1 MRVFL
6 NCVKTGGGKFLPI
19 IKTHGI
25 TKRYKNLVAVDHIDL
40 EIEEGEIF
48 GLLGPNGA
56 GKTTLIS
63 MLATLVPPS
72 EGTATVNGFDIIK
85 KPGDVRKSIGMVF
98 QTPSSD
104 DLLTGRENLYLHS
117 LLYGI
122 PAEVRKRRIDDALNL
137 VDLKDRENDRVK
149 TYSGGMKRRLEIA
162 RGLIHKPKI
171 LYLDE
176 PTLGLDPQTREHIW
190 EYIER
195 LAKDEK
201 VTILMTTHYMD
212 EADSLCDKV
221 AIVDHGKIIA
231 LDPPSALKMR
241 IGKSMI
247 KAKVNSP
254 NLETIRKLPYVS
266 KVEQKDGD
274 VLISLNEAGSHIQEV
289 LCNLGEASYVELR
302 EPTLNDV
309 FIQLTGKEI
318 RAESAEDF
326 AQVYARANNP

>member
-1 MRVFL
+1 
-6 NCVKTGGGKFLPI
+6 LPI
-19 IKTHGI
+19 IETHGI
-25 TKRYKNLVAVDHIDL
+25 TKRYGNLVAVDHIGLKID
-40 EIEEGEIF
+40 EGEIF

-63 MLATLVPPS
+63 MLATLTPPTD
-72 EGTATVNGFDIIK
+72 GTASVNGFDIARQ
-85 KPGDVRKSIGMVF
+85 PGNVRKSIGMVF

-122 PAEVRKRRIDDALNL
+122 PQGLRRQRINEALEL
-137 VDLKDRENDRVK
+137 VDLKAKENDRVR

-162 RGLIHKPKI
+162 RGLIHRPKI

-190 EYIER
+190 AYIER
-195 LAKDEK
+195 LSTEEK
-201 VTILMTTHYMD
+201 VTILMTTHYME
-212 EADSLCDKV
+212 EADSLCDRV
-221 AIVDHGKIIA
+221 AIVDHGKVIA
-231 LDPPSALKMR
+231 LDTPSALKMR

-247 KAKVNSP
+247 KAKVRSP
-254 NLETIRKLPYVS
+254 NLEAIRRLPYVS
-266 KVEQKDGD
+266 KVEEKDSE
-274 VLISLNEAGSHIQEV
+274 VQITLSEAGSHIQEV
-289 LCNLGEASYVELR
+289 LCSLGEASYVELR

-326 AQVYARANNP
+326 AQIYARARDL

>member
-1 MRVFL
+1 L
-6 NCVKTGGGKFLPI
+6 APLPI
-19 IKTHGI
+19 IETHGI
-25 TKRYKNLVAVDHIDL
+25 TKRYGNLVAVDHIGLKID
-40 EIEEGEIF
+40 EGEIF

-63 MLATLVPPS
+63 MLATLTPPTD
-72 EGTATVNGFDIIK
+72 GTASVNGFDIARQ
-85 KPGDVRKSIGMVF
+85 PGNVRKSIGMVF

-122 PAEVRKRRIDDALNL
+122 PQGLRRQRINEALEL
-137 VDLKDRENDRVK
+137 VDLKAKENDRVR

-162 RGLIHKPKI
+162 RGLIHRPKI

-190 EYIER
+190 AYIER
-195 LAKDEK
+195 LSTEEK
-201 VTILMTTHYMD
+201 VTILMTTHYME
-212 EADSLCDKV
+212 EADSLCDRV
-221 AIVDHGKIIA
+221 AIVDHGKVIA
-231 LDPPSALKMR
+231 LDTPSALKMR

-247 KAKVNSP
+247 KAKVRSP
-254 NLETIRKLPYVS
+254 NLEAIRRLPYVS
-266 KVEQKDGD
+266 KVEEKDSE
-274 VLISLNEAGSHIQEV
+274 VQITLSEAGSHIQEV
-289 LCNLGEASYVELR
+289 LCSLGEASYVELR

-326 AQVYARANNP
+326 AQIYARARDL

>member
-1 MRVFL
+1 M
-6 NCVKTGGGKFLPI
+6 PI
-19 IKTHGI
+19 IMTQGI
-25 TKRYKNLVAVDHIDL
+25 TKRYKELVAVDHIDL
-40 EIEEGEIF
+40 EINEGEIF

-63 MLATLVPPS
+63 MLATLSPPT
-72 EGTATVNGFDIIK
+72 EGTALVNGFDIK
-85 KPGDVRKSIGMVF
+85 KDPGNVRKSIGMVF

-104 DLLTGRENLYLHS
+104 DILTGRENLYLHS

-122 PAEVRKRRIDDALNL
+122 PQGLRRQRIDEALEL
-137 VDLKDRENDRVK
+137 VDLKSRENDRVK

-162 RGLIHKPKI
+162 RGLIHMPKI

-190 EYIER
+190 AYIER
-195 LAKDEK
+195 LSKDEK

-212 EADSLCDKV
+212 EADSLCDRV
-221 AIVDHGKIIA
+221 AIVDHGRIIA
-231 LDPPSALKMR
+231 LDKPSALKMR
-241 IGKSMI
+241 IGKSVI
-247 KAKVNSP
+247 KARVGSP
-254 NLETIRKLPYVS
+254 NLESIRRLPYVS
-266 KVEQKDGD
+266 KVEEKGGE
-274 VLISLNEAGSHIQEV
+274 VVITLSEAGSHIQEV

-326 AQVYARANNP
+326 AHVYARANS